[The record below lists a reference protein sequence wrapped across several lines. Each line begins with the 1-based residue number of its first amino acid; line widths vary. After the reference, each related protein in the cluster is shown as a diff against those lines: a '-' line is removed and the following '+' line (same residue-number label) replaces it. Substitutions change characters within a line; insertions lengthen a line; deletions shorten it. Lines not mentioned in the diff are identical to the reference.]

1 MSATEKQVQI
11 AAQLYDMR
19 AKAKRLLGEKYKT
32 QMEELGRILKMTSD
46 RDGKPAI
53 VIAADVCKKRGL
65 IGMDLLLVM
74 AAAVELTEPS
84 NALSSA
90 AAVGGRLRRI
100 VSPNGLIYL
109 HHCCSHGT
117 PSLFPSIF
125 VPGQFLRKKVASSQE
140 VI

>member
-53 VIAADVCKKRGL
+53 AIAADVCKKRGL

-84 NALSSA
+84 NAKGEARADSA
-90 AAVGGRLRRI
+90 T
-100 VSPNGLIYL
+100 SPKPP
-109 HHCCSHGT
+109 T
-117 PSLFPSIF
+117 
-125 VPGQFLRKKVASSQE
+125 Q
-140 VI
+140 

>member
-11 AAQLYDMR
+11 AAQLYNMR

-32 QMEELGRILKMTSD
+32 QMEELGRILKMTAD

-74 AAAVELTEPS
+74 AAAVELTDPS
-84 NALSSA
+84 NAEIT
-90 AAVGGRLRRI
+90 GG
-100 VSPNGLIYL
+100 
-109 HHCCSHGT
+109 
-117 PSLFPSIF
+117 
-125 VPGQFLRKKVASSQE
+125 
-140 VI
+140 

>member
-1 MSATEKQVQI
+1 MI
-11 AAQLYDMR
+11 AKITIICTQNNQPSEDVVFGA
-19 AKAKRLLGEKYKT
+19 ASCSLL
-32 QMEELGRILKMTSD
+32 MIS
-46 RDGKPAI
+46 PA
-53 VIAADVCKKRGL
+53 
-65 IGMDLLLVM
+65 
-74 AAAVELTEPS
+74 

>member
-1 MSATEKQVQI
+1 MTNNE
-11 AAQLYDMR
+11 
-19 AKAKRLLGEKYKT
+19 T
-32 QMEELGRILKMTSD
+32 LGRDIAVGLVDDLELNPERIYEAIQEGVSNAMWRMITSGTMMPGAD
-46 RDGKPAI
+46 FYEFVRKGVSDGI
-53 VIAADVCKKRGL
+53 ER
-65 IGMDLLLVM
+65 
-74 AAAVELTEPS
+74 AAARGDIAP